1 MAQYPVL
8 QIPRED
14 MNGGCHTAFKVSKG
28 LALDILV
35 SALSILLRPCQPIDL
50 LVLLAESCIFLD

>member
-1 MAQYPVL
+1 MVDVTQPLKLA
-8 QIPRED
+8 
-14 MNGGCHTAFKVSKG
+14 KVW
-28 LALDILV
+28 ALDILV